1 MRVETVTTVSAAVV
15 GVLLLLASVGG
26 AFGTQSTHDWPS
38 SSGDWVIRLV
48 LGEVVRGIVIIV
60 VCNVIDVKCL
70 RTATGQGLVL
80 TWDEGRATGH
90 QTWGLLKKRGVILK
104 GLGGLALLGLH
115 FWIAHGCSFFLL
127 FIGRR

>member
-38 SSGDWVIRLV
+38 SSGNWVIRLG

-70 RTATGQGLVL
+70 RTATG
-80 TWDEGRATGH
+80 
-90 QTWGLLKKRGVILK
+90 
-104 GLGGLALLGLH
+104 
-115 FWIAHGCSFFLL
+115 
-127 FIGRR
+127 

>member
-1 MRVETVTTVSAAVV
+1 MHHWHVKWEPEFIEHHSATNRVAIIQLKLLGSGHVMRVETVTTVSAAVV

-48 LGEVVRGIVIIV
+48 LGEVVCWIVIIV

-70 RTATGQGLVL
+70 RTATG
-80 TWDEGRATGH
+80 
-90 QTWGLLKKRGVILK
+90 
-104 GLGGLALLGLH
+104 
-115 FWIAHGCSFFLL
+115 
-127 FIGRR
+127 